1 MEHSVVARAQVLDVQ
16 CFQVDLRFFEL
27 LPHFFQL
34 CLIIHFKL
42 NVTFFG
48 LHHTKTKFINMSSQ
62 CHRLQSLTNTIRSVS
77 RVSCYCCSTTS
88 TTSGN
93 LIPIFVCSCTQF
105 IMQVFFKAWKTLGQT
120 SAKYTTLL
128 AKTCL
133 PSDKFS
139 NRRQNIC
146 RVVLSSKKVKR
157 ILHLT
162 THCYPATNEEK
173 TAIMHQNTTVN

>member
-105 IMQVFFKAWKTLGQT
+105 IMPFSSRHGRPLAKLPQNIQHSQQKLVFHQT
-120 SAKYTTLL
+120 SFQIDHKTYAEQFYLL
-128 AKTCL
+128 RKL
-133 PSDKFS
+133 NGYS
-139 NRRQNIC
+139 I
-146 RVVLSSKKVKR
+146 
-157 ILHLT
+157 
-162 THCYPATNEEK
+162 
-173 TAIMHQNTTVN
+173 